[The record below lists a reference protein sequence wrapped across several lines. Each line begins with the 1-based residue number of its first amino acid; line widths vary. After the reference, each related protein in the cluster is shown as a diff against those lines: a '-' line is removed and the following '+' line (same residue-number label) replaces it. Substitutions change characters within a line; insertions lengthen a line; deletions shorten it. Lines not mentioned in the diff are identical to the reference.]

1 MNRVIGV
8 CAIVL
13 ALCSACNTVGP
24 KAVRGARINYNE
36 AIARTGDQQL
46 LLNLVRLKYRDT
58 PLFLEISSV
67 STQYNLEWSAGA
79 SQSFTDTDTLT
90 GGVTRGASAV
100 AEAVAG
106 NAANSLRGTG
116 RATGN
121 RGGSLTRQRVDTDSS
136 GMDIGVGFYER
147 PTITYNPLQGEQFVT
162 QLLSPIPL
170 DRLMLLSESGWSVAR
185 VFRACLQEMN
195 GLDNASGASGPTP
208 SYVPEYKVFRDAT
221 ELLRR
226 LQIKGAV
233 DFLQRVDE
241 DSETAYL
248 EMRFKGDE
256 ANAADASAFRSQLR
270 LTSLN
275 DAFVLS
281 QSVYDGN
288 ADLLALR
295 PRSLMGVLHFLSQ
308 AVEPPEAHVERG
320 LVTKTLQDDGAPFDW
335 TEVMSGLFRVASDN
349 SPPADAFV
357 RVRYRGHWFYID
369 DADLESKTT
378 FGLLTTL
385 FKLQSGDVKSLGPTL
400 TLPVG

>member
-1 MNRVIGV
+1 MNRVL
-8 CAIVL
+8 VL
-13 ALCSACNTVGP
+13 SLCVMAGFSACNTMGP

-90 GGVTRGASAV
+90 GGVTRGATAV

-116 RATGN
+116 RGTAD

-136 GMDIGVGFYER
+136 GMDVGVGFYER

-195 GLDNASGASGPTP
+195 GLDNASSASGPTP
-208 SYVPEYKVFRDAT
+208 SYVPRYEAFREAT
-221 ELLRR
+221 ETLRR
-226 LQIKGAV
+226 LQVRGAV
-233 DFLQRVDE
+233 DFLQRVDP
-241 DSETAYL
+241 ETESAYL

-256 ANAADASAFRSQLR
+256 AKSEEALAFRDQLR
-270 LTSLN
+270 LASGADEFQL
-275 DAFVLS
+275 A

-288 ADLLALR
+288 ADVLAIR

-308 AVEPPEAHVERG
+308 GVEPPVEHVDQG
-320 LVTKTLQDDGAPFDW
+320 LVTNTLTDAGTPFDW
-335 TEVMSGLFRVASDN
+335 SAVTGDLFRVHSQG
-349 SPPADAFV
+349 SPPANAFV
-357 RVRYRGHWFYID
+357 RVRYRGQWFYID
-369 DADLESKTT
+369 DTDLESKTT

-385 FKLQSGDVKSLGPTL
+385 FKLQSGDVKTLGPTL

>member
-1 MNRVIGV
+1 MNRVLAT
-8 CAIVL
+8 CAVVVTL
-13 ALCSACNTVGP
+13 FSACNTVGP

-90 GGVTRGASAV
+90 GGVTRGVTGV

-116 RATGN
+116 RATGD

-136 GMDIGVGFYER
+136 GMDVGVGFYER

-195 GLDNASGASGPTP
+195 GLDNASSASGPTP
-208 SYVPEYKVFRDAT
+208 SYVPEYQAFQDAT
-221 ELLRR
+221 EMLRQ
-226 LQIKGAV
+226 LQVRGAV

-241 DSETAYL
+241 ESETAHL
-248 EMRFKGDE
+248 EMRFKGSE
-256 ANAADASAFRSQLR
+256 AKSAEALAFRDQLR
-270 LTSLN
+270 LSAQS
-275 DAFVLS
+275 DAFEMA
-281 QSVYDGN
+281 QSFYDGN

-295 PRSLMGVLHFLSQ
+295 PRSLMGVLHFMSQ
-308 AVEPPEAHVERG
+308 GVEPPAVHVERG
-320 LVTKTLQDDGAPFDW
+320 LVTKTVRDDGTPFDW
-335 TEVMSGLFRVASDN
+335 SEVTRGLLRVASDA
-349 SPPADAFV
+349 SPPANAFV

>member
-1 MNRVIGV
+1 MNR
-8 CAIVL
+8 IVSL
-13 ALCSACNTVGP
+13 SMVLMIVGSACNTVGP

-90 GGVTRGASAV
+90 GGLTSGVGAV

-116 RATGN
+116 RATGD
-121 RGGSLTRQRVDTDSS
+121 RGASISRSRENTDSS
-136 GMDIGVGFYER
+136 GMDVGVGFYER

-170 DRLMLLSESGWSVAR
+170 DRLMLLSESGWSVSR

-195 GLDNASGASGPTP
+195 GLDNASAASGPTP
-208 SYVPEYKVFRDAT
+208 SYVPEYESFREAT

-226 LQIKGAV
+226 LQVRGAV
-233 DFLQRVDE
+233 DFVQRP
-241 DSETAYL
+241 TADGESTEL
-248 EMRFKGDE
+248 VMWFKPR
-256 ANAADASAFRSQLR
+256 ASASADAATFRER
-270 LTSLN
+270 LGITSDGEAVPLLQ
-275 DAFVLS
+275 ALHS
-281 QSVYDGN
+281 GDGN
-288 ADLLALR
+288 NLSVR

-308 AVEPPEAHVERG
+308 GVEVPPAHVEAG
-320 LVTKTLQDDGAPFDW
+320 LVPPLAFSPAFPCPNWAGQGTQCVVARSGQRWNPYLRPRMRPFLRKP
-335 TEVMSGLFRVASDN
+335 S
-349 SPPADAFV
+349 
-357 RVRYRGHWFYID
+357 
-369 DADLESKTT
+369 
-378 FGLLTTL
+378 
-385 FKLQSGDVKSLGPTL
+385 
-400 TLPVG
+400 